1 MLFPARPVLAS
12 AGHALLAVLLLALAA
27 LPAPAREPVL
37 EGPTAPNAGLP
48 HIMVELVTGRG
59 RHGYRVEV
67 AATPAAQ
74 QTGMMF
80 RRSVPPG
87 TGMLFPM
94 DPPRPAAFWMHNTFV
109 ALDIIFI
116 GADGRVRNIAA
127 NATPMSLELR
137 QSDGPVAAVLELA
150 GGEAARIGLRPGDR
164 VRWDGR
170 AYRAALGARPPGG

>member
-1 MLFPARPVLAS
+1 MLSLAARAFAS
-12 AGHALLAVLLLALAA
+12 SGWRLFLGLVLAVLPVAA
-27 LPAPAREPVL
+27 MAREPVPAGDA
-37 EGPTAPNAGLP
+37 GPNVGLP
-48 HIMVELVTGRG
+48 QIALEIQTARG
-59 RHGYRVEV
+59 RHRYTVEV

-80 RRSVPPG
+80 RTTVPPG
-87 TGMLFPM
+87 TGMLFPL

-116 GADGRVRNIAA
+116 GTDGRVRNIAA

-137 QSDGPVAAVLELA
+137 QSEGPVAAVLELA

-164 VRWDGR
+164 VRWDAR
-170 AYRAALGARPPGG
+170 ALRAALGGGRASR